1 MDLNEVLNET
11 EEKPEVTINVEKAE
25 AEAPPT
31 DAVDRD
37 YSSERKKLQRKEWEA
52 QGRDPET
59 GQFIK
64 KEEPKEEVK
73 TEVKVEPKV
82 EQPKVDLSDKEKA
95 LLAEAERHRR
105 RNKELE
111 TELAQYRQKKEEKTE
126 EKKSFWDDPDGNI
139 KATEERVD
147 QKLSQKELNIILR
160 TSEMI
165 ARSKY
170 KDFDEKVETFAEVL
184 KSTPGLHA
192 QWLAS
197 QDPAEFAYRTGEK
210 TRLLK
215 DAGSIDEYKAKLE
228 VELRQKLEAEYK
240 AKEEEFNKKRAELP
254 GSLSEVKGVAKQQR
268 AVFTGPTPLD
278 AVLFGKD

>member
-1 MDLNEVLNET
+1 MDLNEILDET
-11 EEKPEVTINVEKAE
+11 EKT
-25 AEAPPT
+25 EAPAVEETAKEEP
-31 DAVDRD
+31 AAEVDRD

-82 EQPKVDLSDKEKA
+82 EQ
-95 LLAEAERHRR
+95 
-105 RNKELE
+105 
-111 TELAQYRQKKEEKTE
+111 KKEEFTDRERAFLRATEEERRKRQDLERRLAELEKPKEKTV
-126 EKKSFWDDPDGNI
+126 EKKSFWDEPDARL
-139 KATEERVD
+139 KATEDNVEQR
-147 QKLSQKELNIILR
+147 LSQKELNIILR

-170 KDFDEKVETFAEVL
+170 KDFDEKIEEFAAVL
-184 KSTPGLHA
+184 QKTPGLHA
-192 QWLAS
+192 QWIAS

-210 TRLLK
+210 TKLLK

-268 AVFTGPTPLD
+268 SVFTGPTPLD